1 MRRGDGTQSQERRE
15 ILRSQERKLAD
26 TRPEIEKGGK
36 TNQRRENEEQRGK
49 EERNLQWQQNEKL
62 KGTKKI

>member
-1 MRRGDGTQSQERRE
+1 MRRDEAQSQERRE
-15 ILRSQERKLAD
+15 ILRSKERKRAA
-26 TRPEIEKGGK
+26 TRPEIQKGGK